1 MTPGAKVFI
10 SYRREEPGD
19 DALHIYRWASGHFGA
34 DNVFIDVVTLRP
46 GTDWQEEITKAV
58 NESCALLVVMG
69 PQWAPLAQSGED
81 EQDFV
86 ELEVQLALGR
96 PDVAVIPV
104 LVGGASPPDP
114 ANLPASFQ
122 ELTRWQ
128 ALKLH
133 NEFWDFGIDKL
144 RQRLE
149 ECGMRP
155 REPQGPS
162 TEPIADDERDTPSLL
177 ALVLQGVALG
187 FAAGL
192 LGNWLVRELMPSP
205 ADYDPEAAA
214 IAAAVAR
221 RTATWAIVGA
231 ALALWLALSYRGDGN
246 VLTRVL
252 VGLVLGALAGAIGG
266 VIDALPDI
274 TNNERGSWV
283 GPAALGATGA
293 LVGALVGG
301 SWHPH
306 HAAYGLAAG
315 GAAGVLVQL
324 IFGGPAN
331 SGEVA
336 IRVALI
342 TGLVLVALAA
352 LDATRDAALRS
363 RQQSPRAAGE

>member
-10 SYRREEPGD
+10 SYRRDEPGD
-19 DALHIYRWASGHFGA
+19 YAGHIYRWASGYFGA

-69 PQWAPLAQSGED
+69 PQWAPLAQSD
-81 EQDFV
+81 EHKQDFV
-86 ELEVQLALGR
+86 ELEVQLALRR

-104 LVGGASPPDP
+104 LVGGAPPPDP
-114 ANLPASFQ
+114 ANLPASFHK
-122 ELTRWQ
+122 LARRQ

-133 NEFWDFGIDKL
+133 NEFWDLGIDKL

-155 REPQGPS
+155 GQGSPK
-162 TEPIADDERDTPSLL
+162 PIPDGERDTPSLL
-177 ALVLQGVALG
+177 ALVLQGVALA

-192 LGNWLVRELMPSP
+192 LGNWLVTELMPSP
-205 ADYDPEAAA
+205 VEQEPEAAA
-214 IAAAVAR
+214 IAVAVAR

-231 ALALWLALSYRGDGN
+231 ALALWLALSHRGEGN
-246 VLTRVL
+246 VGTRAV
-252 VGLVLGALAGAIGG
+252 VGLLLGALAGAIGG
-266 VIDALPDI
+266 GIDALPAI
-274 TNNERGSWV
+274 TNQDLGSWV
-283 GPAALGATGA
+283 DPAALGATGA

-324 IFGGPAN
+324 VFSSPAN
-331 SGEVA
+331 PGEAA

-342 TGLVLVALAA
+342 AGLVLLALAA
-352 LDATRDAALRS
+352 LDVTRDAVLRS
-363 RQQSPRAAGE
+363 RHQSPRAAGQ